1 MYRSTKQKALKRG
14 SLSAVVVISVLA
26 TGVGLSGIAGAST
39 HTPTKAHSA
48 GAVPLTGPL
57 AGTSG
62 SARDDGPGGDPG
74 IGGPGIGGTV
84 TAVSATSVTVEDR
97 SGTATNYTIDSSTT
111 FLKGPSTVTAADLKV
126 GEKVRIRP
134 TTTGATT
141 AAAVEIDLAHA
152 AGKVVSVSGNSIV
165 VTGRGAHSETIT
177 VSGSTTYS
185 RAGANSSLASVTV
198 GSFVFAQGLGN
209 PSHTTLNASIVGIG
223 QPIVGVM
230 GEGPLAG
237 GSGPK
242 GPAGGP
248 DNGAW

>member
-1 MYRSTKQKALKRG
+1 MYRTTKQKALRRG
-14 SLSAVVVISVLA
+14 GLSAVVVISALA

-48 GAVPLTGPL
+48 GAVALTGPL

-62 SARDDGPGGDPG
+62 SARDDGPGRGEG
-74 IGGPGIGGTV
+74 LGGTV

-97 SGTATNYTIDSSTT
+97 SGTTKNYTIDSSTN

-126 GEKVRIRP
+126 GEQVRIRP
-134 TTTGATT
+134 TTTSATT
-141 AAAVEIDLAHA
+141 AAIVEIDLARA
-152 AGKVVSVSGNSIV
+152 AGQVVSVSGNSIV
-165 VTGRGAHSETIT
+165 VTDRGGLSETIT

-185 RAGANSSLASVTV
+185 KAGANSSLGSVTV
-198 GSFVFAQGLGN
+198 GSLIFAEGLGN

-230 GEGPLAG
+230 GEGPFAG
-237 GSGPK
+237 RPGLKGS
-242 GPAGGP
+242 AGGP
-248 DNGAW
+248 DGGAW

>member
-1 MYRSTKQKALKRG
+1 MYRTTKQKALRRG

-26 TGVGLSGIAGAST
+26 TGVGISGIAGAST

-62 SARDDGPGGDPG
+62 SARDVGPGRGE
-74 IGGPGIGGTV
+74 GIGGTV

-97 SGTATNYTIDSSTT
+97 SGTTTSYAIDSSTT
-111 FLKGPSTVTAADLKV
+111 FVKGPSTVTAADLKV
-126 GEKVRIRP
+126 GEQVRIRP

-141 AAAVEIDLAHA
+141 AATVEIDLAHA

-165 VTGRGAHSETIT
+165 VTGRGGLSETIT
-177 VSGSTTYS
+177 VNGSTTYS
-185 RAGANSSLASVTV
+185 RAGVNSSLASVTV
-198 GSFVFAQGLGN
+198 GSFIFAGGLGN
-209 PSHTTLNASIVGIG
+209 PGHTTLNASIVGIG

-230 GEGPLAG
+230 GEGPLASRPG
-237 GSGPK
+237 TTGSP
-242 GPAGGP
+242 GGP
-248 DNGAW
+248 DGGAW

>member
-39 HTPTKAHSA
+39 PTPTKAHSA

-62 SARDDGPGGDPG
+62 LARDDGPG
-74 IGGPGIGGTV
+74 GGPGIGGTV

-97 SGTATNYTIDSSTT
+97 SGTTTSYTIGSSTT

-126 GEKVRIRP
+126 GEQVRIRP

-223 QPIVGVM
+223 QPIVAVM
-230 GEGPLAG
+230 GEGPLASRPDTK
-237 GSGPK
+237 GS
-242 GPAGGP
+242 AGGP
-248 DNGAW
+248 DAGAW